1 MNHYTYVHI
10 SKESKKIFYVGKG
23 SRSRAYSSSHRNEDW
38 KKIAAS
44 GYLVEIMCYWNEHK
58 EALEHEKLLISC
70 GKQLNWPLVNKTAGG
85 QGVLGLKAFL
95 GKKHSEES
103 KKRMSI
109 ARTGMKYRPSKKFSE
124 ANAGIKNPNWKGT
137 WITPE
142 GQFKTCREVAN
153 HYKID
158 TRTVRARCKGYKEQL
173 VNQIKH
179 YPPLDGWSFVQK

>member
-10 SKESKKIFYVGKG
+10 SKESGKIFYVGKG
-23 SRSRAYSSSHRNEDW
+23 SGNRAYFSSCRSKEW
-38 KKIAAS
+38 KKIAES
-44 GYLVEIMCYWNEHK
+44 GHSVEIMCFWETNE

-70 GKQLNWPLVNKTAGG
+70 GKKLNWPLVNKTAGG
-85 QGVLGLKAFL
+85 QGVVGLKAFL
-95 GKKHSEES
+95 GKKHSDETKLKIS
-103 KKRMSI
+103 QIK
-109 ARTGMKYRPSKKFSE
+109 TGMKYRFSKKFSE
-124 ANAGIKNPNWKGT
+124 ANSGINNPNWQGV

-142 GQFKTCREVAN
+142 GQFNTCREVAN